1 MNTKHLI
8 VISLLF
14 MFIFANSRVAFVRPG
29 ALMRLS
35 NHEPYNHN
43 KLFSLALGS
52 EITSLGDIV
61 SHSSSFAF
69 NKSNMNGTS
78 WGLSYTVLPYT
89 GIYESEADK
98 NIDYE
103 FGFHFQNKLYSTGK
117 SVITAGVQDVLINRE
132 NINVNDLSIF
142 INFANT
148 LSTDQYTLTSILGAG
163 SGKIAF
169 DPHTQSNASPT
180 SLGFYAGLQLNTP
193 FLKEWGGIDLLTE
206 IVHQGVNI
214 GIKIPFT
221 REYNLSIGITHI
233 ENLSDFSNQSASD
246 IADRKNL
253 QKDAPAICVG
263 LGINIPKI
271 NQTKTK
277 KIAQD
282 YPVLFIN
289 GKVDSSLFNAGQY
302 IYFLEDSLEILKQ
315 DINTMSAQNIAL
327 QLNNNQYRDS
337 LNTLILESQIN
348 NNTQNEAMRY
358 LSKSLRLYYQGEF
371 KQALQKVEKAIELQP
386 GIAVAYARK
395 GSIYY
400 KLNQIDRATLNW
412 NIALKLDPEYDEVRE
427 MLNALKENKLKPIS
441 IKE

>member
-1 MNTKHLI
+1 MKIKHI
-8 VISLLF
+8 IIIGIF
-14 MFIFANSRVAFVRPG
+14 FICILANSRVAFVRPG

-35 NHEPYNHN
+35 NYEPYDNN

-52 EITSLGDIV
+52 EITSVGTIM

-69 NKSNMNGTS
+69 NKTNINGSS
-78 WGLSYTVLPYT
+78 WGISYTVLPYT
-89 GIYESEADK
+89 GINDAEAAK

-132 NINVNDLSIF
+132 NISVNDLSVF

-148 LSTDQYTLTSILGAG
+148 ISAGDYTLTSILGAG

-169 DPHTQSNASPT
+169 DPHTPSNSSPT
-180 SLGFYAGLQLNTP
+180 SLGLYAGLNLNTP

-214 GIKIPFT
+214 GVTIPFT
-221 REYNLSIGITHI
+221 REYNLSLGITHI
-233 ENLSDFSNQSASD
+233 ENLSDFSNQSATD
-246 IADRKNL
+246 WEDRKAL
-253 QKDAPAICVG
+253 EKDAPAICVG

-271 NQTKTK
+271 NQSKTK
-277 KIAQD
+277 KIVQD

-315 DINTMSAQNIAL
+315 DINTISAQNIAL

-337 LNTLILESQIN
+337 LNSLILEGQIN
-348 NNTQNEAMRY
+348 SNTKNTAMRH
-358 LSKSLRLYYQGEF
+358 LSKSLRLYYQGDF
-371 KQALQKVEKAIELQP
+371 KEALQEVEQAIELQP
-386 GIAVAYARK
+386 EIAVAYARK

-400 KLNQIDRATLNW
+400 KLNQLDRATLNW
-412 NIALKLDPEYDEVRE
+412 NIALKLDPEYTEVRE

-441 IKE
+441 ITE